1 MKVVIKPFLVKMMK
15 DEFPEF
21 EIIDKSG
28 LFYLFRKK
36 EAENLYSYIQFQ
48 REGAPYNQLLITV
61 SGVGCNKRW
70 DGYPSTIIGK
80 TRCLGYMMSNG
91 MPTSNIGWVKY
102 GETEEEINKCMYTL
116 KEQIETYVLPYF
128 EEVKLTLESDK
139 LFQNVV
145 ETMSEELP
153 KETKEDLEEIKKLL
167 ISGQNTKAPKEEYR
181 SISDYKNYKKWWD
194 LISKDLQNDDYVDL
208 YILNYLKD
216 YLNFYF

>member
-1 MKVVIKPFLVKMMK
+1 MRVVIKPFLVKMMK
-15 DEFPEF
+15 EEFPEY
-21 EIIDKSG
+21 ELQDKSG

-48 REGAPYNQLLITV
+48 REGAPYNQLVITV

-91 MPTSNIGWVKY
+91 MPTSNLGWVKY
-102 GETEEEINKCMYTL
+102 GETEEEISQCMQKL
-116 KEQIETYVLPYF
+116 KEQIVTYVLPYF
-128 EEVKLTLESDK
+128 EEVKSFLKSDK

-145 ETMSEELP
+145 KVMGEELS
-153 KETKEDLEEIKKLL
+153 KETQEGLEEIKSLL
-167 ISGQNTKAPKEEYR
+167 ISGRDMKPSQKGYK
-181 SISDYKNYKKWWD
+181 SIRDYKNYRKWWD
-194 LISKDLQNDDYVDL
+194 LITKDLPNEDDVGF

-216 YLNFYF
+216 YLDFYF